1 MDKIVTYQ
9 ELKEES
15 LMSSFLDLVL
25 RVNNYGSPSRQ
36 DIISKKEVLNNYGR
50 DKYTEEEIELIKTTF
65 KL

>member
-25 RVNNYGSPSRQ
+25 RVNGYGSVRCQ
-36 DIISKKEVLNNYGR
+36 DIISKKEVLHIYGG
-50 DKYTEEEIELIKTTF
+50 DKYTKEGIELIKTTF